1 VKTAELPKDY
11 KSGAFGFFDYISISR
26 VTDSSVPPGKEQ
38 YEMKVIAINA
48 SPKMER
54 GNTAEILMPFL
65 EGIEEAGAEVEL
77 FYTKNLQIHPC
88 QADLACWVNTP
99 GTCYQKDDME
109 MLLPKLADADI
120 WVFAT
125 PVYVDGMPGPLKNLL
140 DRAIP
145 LVQPFFELRDGHC
158 RHPLREEV
166 KHGKLVLVAS
176 CGFWEMDNFDPLLV
190 HIRAMCRNMN
200 REFAG
205 ALLRPHGHALKRMLK
220 KGEPVND
227 ILDAAR
233 LAGRQLIQ
241 EGDMSIQTVAAVSRP
256 LIPLDTLIQTTNQRL
271 QEILAELE
279 AK

>member
-1 VKTAELPKDY
+1 
-11 KSGAFGFFDYISISR
+11 
-26 VTDSSVPPGKEQ
+26 
-38 YEMKVIAINA
+38 MKVVAINA

-54 GNTAEILMPFL
+54 GNTAAIMIPFL
-65 EGIEEAGAEVEL
+65 EGMEEAGAEVEL
-77 FYTKNLQIHPC
+77 FYTRNLQIHPC
-88 QADLACWVNTP
+88 QGDLACWANTP
-99 GTCYQKDDME
+99 GMCSQKDDME

-125 PVYVDGMPGPLKNLL
+125 PVYVDGMPGPLKNIV

-166 KHGKLVLVAS
+166 KHGRLVLVAS

-190 HIRAMCRNMN
+190 HVRAMCRNMG

-205 ALLRPHGHALKRMLK
+205 ALLRPHGHALKWMLK

-227 ILDAAR
+227 VIDAAR

-241 EGDMSIQTVAAVSRP
+241 EGGMSSQNLAAVSRP
-256 LIPLDTLIQTTNQRL
+256 LVPLDTLIQASNQKFR
-271 QEILAELE
+271 EKLAELA

>member
-1 VKTAELPKDY
+1 
-11 KSGAFGFFDYISISR
+11 
-26 VTDSSVPPGKEQ
+26 
-38 YEMKVIAINA
+38 MKVIAINA
-48 SPKMER
+48 SPKMDK
-54 GNTAEILMPFL
+54 GNTADILMPFL
-65 EGIEEAGAEVEL
+65 KGIEEAGAEVEL

-88 QADLACWVNTP
+88 QGDLACWVNTP
-99 GTCYQKDDME
+99 GMCSQKDDME
-109 MLLPKLADADI
+109 VLLPKLAAAEI
-120 WVFAT
+120 WAFAT
-125 PVYVDGMPGPLKNLL
+125 PVYVDGMPGPLKNLV

-158 RHPLREEV
+158 RHPLREGV
-166 KHGKLVLVAS
+166 VQGKLVLVAS

-190 HIRAMCRNMN
+190 HIRAMCRNMS

-241 EGDMSIQTVAAVSRP
+241 EGGMSGDTMATVSRP
-256 LIPLDTLIQTTNQRL
+256 LVPLDTLIQTTNQKLR
-271 QEILAELE
+271 EMLAELQ